1 MYLLMKD
8 FEAAISD
15 YSRVLQLHPNDVLA
29 YKQRGKANLELSRLE
44 EAKRDFEKAKAILSS
59 QQGEENSKSVSVD
72 YELGLVAYLEE
83 NYEEAVT
90 YFSLAAKSQPDENIL
105 FRRALAYAEID
116 EYENALTDC
125 KEIIEM
131 NNNVVPDNV
140 HMLIAECLFGLC
152 EYKHAI
158 DAFTSSLEQGISNR
172 LKLGEA
178 ERAVIYV
185 KRAYCFW
192 NEFIEQTQREEWA
205 EVAELEENGKFG
217 LWPCVC
223 VCMCACV

>member
-1 MYLLMKD
+1 MKD

-131 NNNVVPDNV
+131 LQV
-140 HMLIAECLFGLC
+140 
-152 EYKHAI
+152 
-158 DAFTSSLEQGISNR
+158 
-172 LKLGEA
+172 
-178 ERAVIYV
+178 
-185 KRAYCFW
+185 
-192 NEFIEQTQREEWA
+192 
-205 EVAELEENGKFG
+205 
-217 LWPCVC
+217 
-223 VCMCACV
+223 